1 MDITKKAIVGGYIGQ
16 KEYRQ
21 NRVNTG
27 AFEAKQTRIAEIVG
41 HRDTINLKAG
51 ESRNPLGASD
61 DVETFIQRQ
70 VKAKEQAYRSKL
82 NRAERER
89 LIAAIK
95 ARQSILKI
103 GDTQQMG
110 TNREEQ
116 VIVAQQTRN
125 EAKVITQNIP
135 AEIAVGPFRALV
147 ARILGKLP
155 EKAYKYLSATV
166 ILSMALS
173 ACSAINRSKEFETG
187 QAESPAVT
195 AVMPDSVSD
204 DEAAIEVTSSV
215 AATETAQ
222 PINLVEDLLSRY
234 LAGEI
239 IDVNT
244 LTQEEFIEFS
254 AKLAEKKNASRG
266 VDPIIFNNE
275 YIDPSDHKLKDY
287 DGHPDMNETIQ
298 MYVPIAGKDENGN
311 LQFMVN
317 GQLVT
322 VAGSADVDWNM
333 VISDPNDTRIDWP
346 NTEPKKSSGLPEAQ
360 NAVDR
365 FGISLKPMVILGK
378 QLGEFHLD
386 GIGNHASEETST
398 LLFYDIKTDSVGNPI
413 LARKILTIGLNY
425 NLFEEGGTLDTQS
438 FTGPIE
444 ENSYFY
450 QGLVENSVY
459 YVGPYPDVTN
469 GLTTIG
475 LSVADYKGAIID
487 DRAPKIILGQAEND
501 QDMVIALITILI
513 KKAIK

>member
-116 VIVAQQTRN
+116 VIVAQQTRH
-125 EAKVITQNIP
+125 EAKVITQNISTEMAISP
-135 AEIAVGPFRALV
+135 LRALV
-147 ARILGKLP
+147 ARILGKLS

-187 QAESPAVT
+187 QAESPAAT
-195 AVMPDSVSD
+195 TVMPDSVSED
-204 DEAAIEVTSSV
+204 DAVVEVTPTA

-222 PINLVEDLLSRY
+222 PMDPVEDLLSRY
-234 LAGEI
+234 LAGEDI
-239 IDVNT
+239 NVST
-244 LTQEEFIEFS
+244 LTQEEFIDFS
-254 AKLAEKKNASRG
+254 AKLAEEKNEARG
-266 VDPIIFNNE
+266 INPIIYNNE
-275 YIDPSDHKLKDY
+275 KYIDPSDYKLKEY
-287 DGHPDMNETIQ
+287 DGRMRLFRC
-298 MYVPIAGKDENGN
+298 MYRS
-311 LQFMVN
+311 
-317 GQLVT
+317 LVKT
-322 VAGSADVDWNM
+322 SRA
-333 VISDPNDTRIDWP
+333 IY
-346 NTEPKKSSGLPEAQ
+346 
-360 NAVDR
+360 
-365 FGISLKPMVILGK
+365 SLWLM
-378 QLGEFHLD
+378 D
-386 GIGNHASEETST
+386 N
-398 LLFYDIKTDSVGNPI
+398 
-413 LARKILTIGLNY
+413 
-425 NLFEEGGTLDTQS
+425 
-438 FTGPIE
+438 
-444 ENSYFY
+444 
-450 QGLVENSVY
+450 
-459 YVGPYPDVTN
+459 
-469 GLTTIG
+469 
-475 LSVADYKGAIID
+475 
-487 DRAPKIILGQAEND
+487 
-501 QDMVIALITILI
+501 
-513 KKAIK
+513 